1 MSKSACLKIGVK
13 SNINV
18 NKMYSETTQSIS
30 LNRIPFNPGI
40 HNQKTAYF
48 ILKRN
53 ISACILFDMLILIH
67 VVYDFSIILIIC
79 KISKRL
85 TNISKKIFYVTF
97 IHIVF
102 FIEYINSIQSNS
114 RWLIGFEI
122 SNILEVA

>member
-1 MSKSACLKIGVK
+1 MSKSACLKIGVE

-67 VVYDFSIILIIC
+67 VVYGFSIILILC

-85 TNISKKIFYVTF
+85 YTLLTNYTNDNDSNVLLSKFSKETFYAT
-97 IHIVF
+97 F
-102 FIEYINSIQSNS
+102 FILYTS
-114 RWLIGFEI
+114 
-122 SNILEVA
+122 